1 MAFHNDPLPTLLELN
16 AGYVHGHNTFVWT
29 ADSGYEKRNIKW
41 SLSKGRGNVGFSAMQ
56 KYDAG
61 DSRPAVDL
69 AVAHF
74 HARQGRAHTFPF
86 KDWSDFDI
94 GDQDDPVNTR
104 QTIGTGDAD
113 STGGTT
119 AFQIFK
125 RYTSGGEIFDRTIY
139 LLIPST
145 LYVYLDGVLQTEGS
159 GQDYLVDETTG
170 IITFSSAPGSG
181 VDVAV
186 TVQFYNH
193 VRYDIDE
200 IEILMETATIG
211 RIPNLPIVE
220 VFEVPA

>member
-1 MAFHNDPLPTLLELN
+1 MAFHNDPLPELLELN

-41 SLSKGRGNVGFSAMQ
+41 SISKGRGNVGFAAMQ

-61 DSRPAVDL
+61 DGRPAVDL
-69 AVAHF
+69 AIAHF

-94 GDQDDPVNTR
+94 GDQDDPQTTR
-104 QTIGTGDAD
+104 QSIGTGDAD

-119 AFQIFK
+119 NFQIFK
-125 RYTSGGEIFDRTIY
+125 RYTSGGQNFDRTIY
-139 LLIPST
+139 LLIPNT
-145 LYVYLDGVLQTEGS
+145 LFVYLDGVLQTEGV
-159 GQDYLVDETTG
+159 DYTADDTTG
-170 IITFSSAPGSG
+170 VVIFTSAPASG

-186 TVQFYNH
+186 TIQFYNH

-200 IEILMETATIG
+200 FEVMMDTDKIG
-211 RIPNLPIVE
+211 RVPNLPIIE
-220 VFEVPA
+220 VFEAPV